1 MKMADRIIFLGSG
14 GSRVVVATQVAA
26 TGGFIIQIGSHQIWV
41 DPGPGALVRAK
52 ECKVRASDTNI
63 IFCSHH
69 HIDHSN
75 DINAVI
81 DAMTIGGI
89 RQKGILISTKTTI
102 EGADDNGPILL
113 NFYKKSLKETYPLT
127 AGDKVTIGDLT
138 FIATPTSHDCDAI
151 GLRLETPHGAIGFTS
166 DSAYTPELAEAFKG
180 CTILIADVLRPG
192 KEKWKTHM
200 NSSNVAELFKEARP
214 RVGIITAFGMKLLK
228 ANPAWEARDIQKESG
243 TVVYAAKEGLRIDL
257 KTLMVS

>member
-1 MKMADRIIFLGSG
+1 MTDRIIFLGSG
-14 GSRVVVATQVAA
+14 GSRIVLATQLAA
-26 TGGFIIQIGSHQIWV
+26 TGGFIIQVGSHQIWV

-52 ECKVRASDTNI
+52 ECKVRASDTDI

-89 RQKGILISTKTTI
+89 KQKGVLISTKTTI
-102 EGADDNGPILL
+102 EGADDNGPILQ
-113 NFYKKSLKETYPLT
+113 NFYKKSLKETYSLA
-127 AGDKVTIGDLT
+127 AGDKVKIGDLT
-138 FIATPTSHDCDAI
+138 FIATPTKHDCDAI
-151 GLRLETPHGAIGFTS
+151 GLRLETPHGTIGFTS
-166 DSAYTPELAEAFKG
+166 DTAYTPELAEAFKG
-180 CTILIADVLRPG
+180 CIILIADVLRPG

-200 NSSNVAELFKEARP
+200 NSSNVAELFKEAKP
-214 RVGIITAFGMKLLK
+214 RVGVITAFGMKMLK
-228 ANPAWEARDIQKESG
+228 ANPAWEARDIQKESNV
-243 TVVYAAKEGLRIDL
+243 TVFAAKEGLKLDL

>member
-1 MKMADRIIFLGSG
+1 MADRLIFLGSG

-26 TGGFIIQIGSHQIWV
+26 TGGFMLQIGGHQIWV
-41 DPGPGALVRAK
+41 DPGPGALVRAR
-52 ECKVRASDTNI
+52 ECKVRASDTDI

-102 EGADDNGPILL
+102 EGTEEGGPILL
-113 NFYKKSLKETYPLT
+113 NFYKKSLKETYPL
-127 AGDKVTIGDLT
+127 GVSDKVKIGDLT
-138 FIATPTSHDCDAI
+138 FTATPTAHDCDAI
-151 GLRLETPHGAIGFTS
+151 GLRLETPYGAIGFTS
-166 DSAYTPELAEAFKG
+166 DTALTPELIEAFKG

-200 NSSNVAELFKEARP
+200 NSSNVAELFKETKP
-214 RVGIITAFGMKLLK
+214 RIGIITAFGMKLLK

-243 TVVYAAKEGLRIDL
+243 VTVFAAKEGLKIDL

>member
-1 MKMADRIIFLGSG
+1 MQDRIIFLGSG
-14 GSRVVVATQVAA
+14 GSRVVVATQIAA
-26 TGGFIIQIGSHQIWV
+26 TGGFIIQVGGYQIWI

-52 ECKVRASDTNI
+52 ECKVRASDTDI

-89 RQKGILISTKTTI
+89 RQRGVLISTKTTI

-113 NFYKKSLKETYPLT
+113 NFYRKSLKETYPL
-127 AGDKVTIGDLT
+127 AKGDKVKIGDLT
-138 FIATPTSHDCDAI
+138 FVATPTDHDCDAI
-151 GLRLETPHGAIGFTS
+151 GLRLETPYGAIGFTS
-166 DSAYTPELAEAFKG
+166 DTAYTPELAEAFKG

-200 NSSNVAELFKEARP
+200 NSSNVAELFKETKP

-228 ANPAWEARDIQKESG
+228 ANPAWEARDIQRDSG
-243 TVVYAAKEGLRIDL
+243 VTVFAAKEGLKLDL

>member
-1 MKMADRIIFLGSG
+1 MNMQDRIIFLGSG
-14 GSRVVVATQVAA
+14 GSRIITATQIVA
-26 TGGFIIQIGSHQIWV
+26 TGGFVIQVGGYQIWV

-52 ECKVRASDTNI
+52 ECKVRASDTDI

-81 DAMTIGGI
+81 DAMTIGGV
-89 RQKGILISTKTTI
+89 RQKGVLISTKTTI
-102 EGADDNGPILL
+102 EGADDNSPVLL
-113 NFYKKSLKETYPLT
+113 NFYKKSLKETYPLSV
-127 AGDKVTIGDLT
+127 GDSVKIKDLT
-138 FIATPTSHDCDAI
+138 FKATPTSHDCDAI

-166 DSAYTPELAEAFKG
+166 DTALTPELIAAFKG

-200 NSSNVAELFKEARP
+200 NSGNAAELFKETKP
-214 RVGIITAFGMKLLK
+214 RIGIITAFGMKLLK
-228 ANPAWEARDIQKESG
+228 ANPAWEARDIQKESD
-243 TVVYAAKEGLRIDL
+243 TVVYAAKEGLKIDL